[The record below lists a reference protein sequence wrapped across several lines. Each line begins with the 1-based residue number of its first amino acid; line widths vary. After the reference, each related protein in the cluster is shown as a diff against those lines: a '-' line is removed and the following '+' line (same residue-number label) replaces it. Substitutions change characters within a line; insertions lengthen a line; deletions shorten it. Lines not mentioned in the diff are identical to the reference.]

1 MGSVTKSSDFAA
13 SILDNLVGT
22 KVTTFYDIDPPQELS
37 PSAISPATS
46 GIPASVASL
55 PAESPHGI
63 FPPAISPSAGSP
75 TAASPPASHTTTSR
89 TTISHMTSHPTTAS
103 TATAATTATTT
114 IFSASGSPL
123 PGICCTWIIT
133 EKHSE
138 RAAYRTRQQVERG
151 TGTPK
156 TVGLFLCHL
165 EDDPAQLA
173 FMRVYHQIPI
183 TGTEYATP
191 ATRAQQVGPDEI
203 LGEREALKLLRRQ
216 GCSAVPRFLG
226 YNEKIQ
232 EGRDL
237 VPGGYVKYLVWE
249 KVPGESLTEEFF
261 WSLDRPKRDDIRAR
275 FRVAYE

>member
-1 MGSVTKSSDFAA
+1 
-13 SILDNLVGT
+13 
-22 KVTTFYDIDPPQELS
+22 
-37 PSAISPATS
+37 
-46 GIPASVASL
+46 
-55 PAESPHGI
+55 
-63 FPPAISPSAGSP
+63 
-75 TAASPPASHTTTSR
+75 
-89 TTISHMTSHPTTAS
+89 MTSHPTTAS
-103 TATAATTATTT
+103 TATAATTTS
-114 IFSASGSPL
+114 FSASGSPL

-133 EKHSE
+133 ENLSE

-156 TVGLFLCHL
+156 TVGIFLCHL

-173 FMRVYHQIPI
+173 FMRVYHQIPV

-203 LGEREALKLLRRQ
+203 LGEREAFKLLMRQ

-226 YNEKIQ
+226 YDEKIQ